1 MNDQIKEIY
10 NHSMNELHFSG
21 QTKEKMFRAIS
32 EQYSEQNSGGKI
44 MKASFRFKSAG
55 IVAAACVM
63 LIGVTAFAGSGIVS
77 RIESHNRIG
86 SDITSYDDMSKL
98 EKTISMDVLTVEKF
112 CNGFTFRNAEIY
124 DESDYSDDGANLANA
139 AGVNITYSKDG
150 MADIYLDADPVST
163 IRNDKD
169 TSMETRMVGDVAV
182 KYSLD
187 EYLLLPPSQEG
198 QVSQELLDRMENDD
212 HFFISYGSDEEM
224 TQMTTSLTFDVN
236 GIHYCLMTFDTTL
249 TIDELFGMAEE
260 LITSGK

>member
-21 QTKEKMFRAIS
+21 QTKEKLFRAIS

-86 SDITSYDDMSKL
+86 SEITAYEDMAKL

-112 CNGFTFRNAEIY
+112 SNGFTFQNAEIF
-124 DESDYSDDGANLANA
+124 DMSDYNEDGADLADA
-139 AGVNITYSKDG
+139 SGVDVTYTKNG
-150 MADIYLDADPVST
+150 MADIYLDVEPVST

-212 HFFISYGSDEEM
+212 HFFISYGSDEET
-224 TQMTTSLTFDVN
+224 TQMITNLSFDV
-236 GIHYCLMTFDTTL
+236 GGVHYCLMTFDTTL
-249 TIDELFGMAEE
+249 TVDELFGMAEE